1 MLSMREERSW
11 KYKVMLT
18 KRTEILV
25 STLSQLMD
33 FINNGI
39 SSMLTNGKVN
49 QERENLTKSLA
60 SMLKDHSM

>member
-1 MLSMREERSW
+1 LSMREERSW
-11 KYKVMLT
+11 KCKVMLT

-25 STLSQLMD
+25 STLNQLMD

-49 QERENLTKSLA
+49 QERENSMKSLA